1 MPVDYSTDIGKVRA
15 LIPDTEEVDFRND
28 GTATYLFPDEHL
40 QALLDLHSESV
51 GHIFYAAA
59 DAVDALATSEA
70 YISKVIRTEDLQTD
84 GAKVANALVLRAQEL
99 RRRGDK
105 AEENELQDA
114 FDIIPYY
121 PRPPQ
126 YWPR

>member
-1 MPVDYSTDIGKVRA
+1 MAVDYSTDVGKVRA
-15 LIPDTEEVDFRND
+15 LIPDIEEVDFRND
-28 GTATYLFPDEHL
+28 GTAAYLFTGDHL
-40 QALLDLHSESV
+40 QALLDLHAASA
-51 GHIFYAAA
+51 GQIFYAAA

-84 GAKVANALVLRAQEL
+84 GAKVANALVVRAQEL

-105 AEENELQDA
+105 AEEDELQDA
-114 FDIIPYY
+114 FDIVPYF

-126 YWPR
+126 FWPR